1 MIGKCCRNNERSGK
15 VRSESYYSFNL
26 VEGFK
31 SVTLSNIFMKYSFD
45 LEWEIQTFVLSS
57 WKSSK
62 TVEKSSS
69 WMIRDVKNEV
79 EFSQTISTCRQK
91 FRLPPSIIFIIII
104 FPRPKTYVLFRAFR
118 SYSYSKF
125 GEVQKCI
132 FDFALMLDRGKL
144 RISAGYLQCKR
155 DIIRKT

>member
-1 MIGKCCRNNERSGK
+1 MPSHRANFLKRDSSGAFSSPTELDFIFELIK
-15 VRSESYYSFNL
+15 KIQFFYKR
-26 VEGFK
+26 
-31 SVTLSNIFMKYSFD
+31 NIFMKYSFD

-125 GEVQKCI
+125 GEVQKWI
-132 FDFALMLDRGKL
+132 FDFALMLDREKL
-144 RISAGYLQCKR
+144 RISAGYLQW
-155 DIIRKT
+155 